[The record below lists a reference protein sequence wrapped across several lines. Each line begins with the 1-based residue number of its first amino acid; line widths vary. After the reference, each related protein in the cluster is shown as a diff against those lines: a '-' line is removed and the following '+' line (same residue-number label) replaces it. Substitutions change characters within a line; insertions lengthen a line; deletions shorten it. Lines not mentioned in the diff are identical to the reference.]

1 MSQATSIASIDSVS
15 RKYPGADAARKLLQT
30 VCERL
35 GPREFAIELW
45 DGERWPAQPGKRAR
59 FDLVL
64 RSPGVVRA
72 LFGRPDALSFGEAF
86 VYNQMDV
93 RGCLLDTFAP
103 ADHLMTIPWSLGEK
117 FRMQQKIWSIPAC
130 NYSRNGLFAGFGADG
145 TQGSPRRTRAAVNYH
160 YDHPVEFWRLW
171 LDESLSYSCAYFQSE
186 DVSLA
191 AAQKAKLDYICRKL
205 RLRPGMRLLDLGC
218 GWGALIRHAASH
230 YGVQALGLTVSKE
243 QAEVARERIRQ
254 SGLEHRCR
262 VEIMDFFDFHEPES
276 FDRVSSVGAA
286 EHVPERRFEDYF
298 NLAFSSLRPGGQ
310 FLHHA
315 ISHTPGTPQRPGRS
329 FNHRYVFPDH
339 FLATIGQTL
348 RAAETVGFEIRDVES
363 LREHYA
369 LTLRHWLQRF
379 EAAQSDL
386 QKITDEVSCRVFR
399 LYLAGTAYEFQCGR
413 VNLHQSLLVK
423 SSGGRSGLPLT
434 RHDWYGAPEP
444 SAGVHFN
451 RRDGKDAINGAIH
464 FGHGHSD

>member
-1 MSQATSIASIDSVS
+1 MGHATSIATIDSVS
-15 RKYPGADAARKLLQT
+15 RKYPGADAARNLLQI
-30 VCERL
+30 VFDRL

-45 DGERWPAQPGKRAR
+45 DGERWPAQPGKRPR

-64 RSPGVVRA
+64 RSPSVLRA
-72 LFGRPDALSFGEAF
+72 LFSQPDPLSFGEAF
-86 VYNQMDV
+86 IYNQLDI
-93 RGCLLDTFAP
+93 RGSLLDIFAP
-103 ADHLMTIPWSLGEK
+103 ADRLMTIPWSFVEK
-117 FRMQQKIWSIPAC
+117 FRLQQLLWSIPAP
-130 NYSRNGLFAGFGADG
+130 NYARRGLFSGFGADG
-145 TQGSPRRTRAAVNYH
+145 AQGSPRRTRAAVNYH
-160 YDHPVEFWRLW
+160 YDHPVDFWRLW
-171 LDESLSYSCAYFQSE
+171 LDESLSYSCAYFHSE
-186 DVSLA
+186 DDSLA

-230 YGVQALGLTVSKE
+230 YGVEALGLTVSKE

-254 SGLEHRCR
+254 AGLEHRCR
-262 VEIMDFFDFHEPES
+262 VEIMDFFDFHEPEG

-315 ISHTPGTPQRPGRS
+315 ITHTPSAPERPGRS

-369 LTLRHWLQRF
+369 LTLQHWLQRF

-386 QKITDEVSCRVFR
+386 QKLTDEVSCRVFR

-423 SSGGRSGLPLT
+423 SNGGQSGLPLT
-434 RHDWYGAPEP
+434 RHDWYGSAEP
-444 SAGVHFN
+444 PAGVLS
-451 RRDGKDAINGAIH
+451 RSDYGKDAVNGPVH
-464 FGHGHSD
+464 FAQGQSD